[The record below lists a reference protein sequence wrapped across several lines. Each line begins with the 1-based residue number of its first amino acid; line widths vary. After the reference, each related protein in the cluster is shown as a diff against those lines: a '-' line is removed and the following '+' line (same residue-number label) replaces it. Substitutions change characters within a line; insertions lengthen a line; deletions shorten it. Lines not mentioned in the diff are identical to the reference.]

1 MNKQVYRQD
10 MIAAVVIIMVGVAAF
25 VLSLVM
31 PGKIVS
37 SGLMVLGVLLIFDSI
52 RKIRKD
58 VPTDEEPARL
68 GEFQSPVIVLALLI
82 LYVLAVIYIG
92 FYISTPAM
100 LVIYMYFMGIRNIK
114 TILITTAVV
123 MAFVYCL
130 FTLQLGVPLPAG
142 ILG

>member
-1 MNKQVYRQD
+1 M
-10 MIAAVVIIMVGVAAF
+10 
-25 VLSLVM
+25 
-31 PGKIVS
+31 
-37 SGLMVLGVLLIFDSI
+37 
-52 RKIRKD
+52 
-58 VPTDEEPARL
+58 
-68 GEFQSPVIVLALLI
+68 LALLI